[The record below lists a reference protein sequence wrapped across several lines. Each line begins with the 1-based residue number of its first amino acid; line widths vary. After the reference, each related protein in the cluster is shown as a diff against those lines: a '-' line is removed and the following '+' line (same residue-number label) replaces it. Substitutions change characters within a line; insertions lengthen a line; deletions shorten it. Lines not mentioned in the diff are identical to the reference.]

1 MSAGCAYCT
10 SGAVGASCNTVDDAK
25 ALPSA
30 VFACKY
36 PDAKKEL
43 YLGSDE
49 HGWQWEVSVD
59 IVEGV
64 LEGFTSSS
72 APALKSCASDATN
85 LYNDVDQ
92 AISLIEG
99 SESTATKIEKGINIL
114 GQALEGIQPLMNDCK
129 SSATQ
134 IENLVSTLK
143 NGFENPWS
151 FVYHV
156 GKDLVVNGKDIYNEI
171 MSAVSLWKSQS
182 YRASGVQMGMALNQ
196 LLLGSDESLGAM
208 RNSTLPAIT
217 NVKGSSCED
226 ISDEK
231 SCMSAGCAYCTSGA
245 VGASCN
251 TVDDAKALPSAVFAC
266 SYP

>member
-1 MSAGCAYCT
+1 
-10 SGAVGASCNTVDDAK
+10 
-25 ALPSA
+25 
-30 VFACKY
+30 
-36 PDAKKEL
+36 
-43 YLGSDE
+43 
-49 HGWQWEVSVD
+49 VD

-72 APALKSCASDATN
+72 APALKSCASDSTN

-99 SESTATKIEKGINIL
+99 SESTAKKIEKGINIL
-114 GQALEGIQPLMNDCK
+114 GQALEGIQPLMSDCK

-196 LLLGSDESLGAM
+196 LLLGSDESLGAAM
-208 RNSTLPAIT
+208 TVVKT
-217 NVKGSSCED
+217 KGSSCDD

-251 TVDDAKALPSAVFAC
+251 TVADAKDLPAAVFAC